1 VQRNISKTLTILAA
15 ASAIAGSL
23 AYTPVAEAFN
33 FGDMMNPGKWMGGR
47 NRDRYDDYY
56 DGPGWGY
63 GGPGYGYGG
72 PGYGYGGPGY
82 GYGGPGYGYGAPGYG
97 YGAPAVAPVAP
108 AAPAAPAATPAA
120 PARSSSASEIEA
132 LKRRID
138 ELEASQHPSSS
149 APATSNDWP
158 SAPAFRPMSKY

>member
-1 VQRNISKTLTILAA
+1 VQRNITKTLTILAA

-23 AYTPVAEAFN
+23 AYTPVAEAFG
-33 FGDMMNPGKWMGGR
+33 FGDMMNPSKWMGGR
-47 NRDRYDDYY
+47 NRDRYDEDYY
-56 DGPGWGY
+56 D
-63 GGPGYGYGG
+63 GPGYGYGG
-72 PGYGYGGPGY
+72 PGYGFGGPGY

-97 YGAPAVAPVAP
+97 YGAPGYGYGAPTAVVPP
-108 AAPAAPAATPAA
+108 AVPAVPAATTAA

-138 ELEASQHPSSS
+138 ELEASQRPSTS
-149 APATSNDWP
+149 APATTNDWP